1 MNHYLCTY
9 ISQMLYPLSPGLL
22 FLFKSQARVQLV
34 LVQVPT
40 ASTDQIICS
49 LVTPSESNSRSTV
62 HSSTES
68 KVMASLR
75 RNKTL
80 SPDGQTAK
88 FLYTII
94 KQLDLKAID
103 WNLVAG
109 SLEITNGHAARMR
122 YSRFKQHMEGSI
134 THPRAPRASKK
145 EKEGKE
151 GKEVGKKGKKRGFEE
166 DTDDQK
172 DAPIFPKSEPGL
184 AGTGVRVKRECV
196 GGSIRI
202 KSETDPEPSS
212 SEAHIKPEPGLLPNE
227 RIAISEAPSATRIKQ
242 EPEPTNNNS
251 IINPDI
257 WHILPHGPSNGTLLQ
272 NQTSRSTTLTS
283 QPLDPALRQS
293 HPLPA
298 PQSTVS
304 LADLE
309 VSPRSQKPILTGSA
323 DAGTPR
329 SSNFIAGFASGQ
341 QNVLGGSAGITSTVQ
356 IKDEPLSGVDWMI
369 TGPSMDVM
377 VKSEPLEI

>member
-1 MNHYLCTY
+1 
-9 ISQMLYPLSPGLL
+9 
-22 FLFKSQARVQLV
+22 
-34 LVQVPT
+34 
-40 ASTDQIICS
+40 
-49 LVTPSESNSRSTV
+49 
-62 HSSTES
+62 
-68 KVMASLR
+68 MASLR

-122 YSRFKQHMEGSI
+122 YSRFKQHMEGAV
-134 THPRAPRASKK
+134 TQPRAPRASK
-145 EKEGKE
+145 KEGKE

-172 DAPIFPKSEPGL
+172 DAPVFPKSEPGL
-184 AGTGVRVKRECV
+184 AITGVRVKRECV
-196 GGSIRI
+196 GGSVRV

-212 SEAHIKPEPGLLPNE
+212 SEVHTKPEPGLLPNE
-227 RIAISEAPSATRIKQ
+227 RIAVSEAPSATRIKQ
-242 EPEPTNNNS
+242 EPEPTKNNS

-257 WHILPHGPSNGTLLQ
+257 WHILPHAPSNETSLQ
-272 NQTSRSTTLTS
+272 NQVSRSTTLTS

-309 VSPRSQKPILTGSA
+309 VSPRSQGPTVTGSA
-323 DAGTPR
+323 DTDTTR
-329 SSNFIAGFASGQ
+329 RSNFMSGFAPGQ
-341 QNVLGGSAGITSTVQ
+341 QNVLGGSAGSNIDTVQ
-356 IKDEPLSGVDWMI
+356 IKAEPLSDMDWMI
-369 TGPSMDVM
+369 TGPSTDVM